1 MPLVIGYASA
11 EDLEIL
17 RGQYET
23 FILDSNESRGLGI
36 NPENFDDLLVA
47 TYIPMS
53 LYDTM
58 DTDKWENTYVIDERD
73 QEEQYKL
80 GL

>member
-1 MPLVIGYASA
+1 MPLVIGYASI
-11 EDLEIL
+11 EDIEIL
-17 RGQYET
+17 RQHHQT
-23 FILDSNESRGLGI
+23 FILDSNESKGLGI
-36 NPENFDDLLVA
+36 CPENIDDLLVA
-47 TYIPMS
+47 TYIPIS

-73 QEEQYKL
+73 QEEQLKL